1 MKPLLSICLLLLA
14 SAASA
19 QDAATPDWFKKL
31 DQNADGKISR
41 EEMPKRFDQIDA
53 DKDGIGTV
61 AEVTAHFAKTQA
73 AAPAPAKAQ
82 GEQTAAAPTPDDIEK
97 RAVVIYCDG
106 TKMAG
111 DVYLPK
117 NRQPGQKFPGIVF
130 CAGTG
135 GTKKG
140 LPTRLGPILARAG
153 FVCLGFDYRGW
164 GESDPLL
171 LLTGPVPA
179 PDEKG
184 EITVK
189 AKPVRWQ
196 MNLDD
201 QTRDIRSAISFLQ
214 GQPEVDPERI
224 GLFGS
229 SYGGGLVTLMA
240 AIDPRVKCAAAQVA
254 GLGTGPQRDKA
265 GYDLLGKQARS
276 EVEPV
281 PLETGKLG
289 GKMARYDN
297 MRANP
302 AKSIGYPPKEELVGR
317 IRIPMI
323 FIDAENEELS
333 DPKENGE
340 KFANILRGNGVP
352 VKYHVIK
359 GISHYGIYREG
370 FQEATDLEL
379 AWFQEHLQGEAK
391 PKPQA
396 AAPASSDADLAF
408 FETHIRPV
416 LIKSCYE
423 CHSSEAKELKA
434 GLALDGRAA
443 LLKGGDSGA
452 VVVPGKPEESLLI
465 ASLRYDDPDL
475 QMPPEKHGGKLSD
488 AILANFTEW
497 VKRGAPMPEGQTVGV
512 EERMEARLA
521 HWAFQPVK
529 ASPAP
534 PIKNAAWPRNDV
546 DRFVLAELEKKG
558 LAPVADADPL
568 ALLRRVYLD
577 LTGLPPTAEQVQAL
591 VANPTDFLEQTISNL
606 LESPQFGERWGRHWL
621 DVARY
626 AESSGKET
634 DFAYPQAWRYRD
646 YVIQAFN
653 QDKPF
658 DQFIREQ
665 IAGDLLPASDEKR
678 RAELL
683 IATGFLA
690 IGPKSHIEKNPLQ
703 FEMDV
708 VDEQIDTVTQA
719 FLGLT
724 AACARCHDHKYD
736 PVSQRDYYA
745 MAGIFRST
753 DTRYGTIKVIQNN
766 NPSPLVPL
774 EKTADQPEALKPLTA
789 AERQRLEG
797 AIAKDSA
804 RIAELT
810 KKREFASSEFV
821 RTRLRLETDRAHLA
835 AYEPDGTPKQFVTC
849 VLERDKPRDSALLI
863 RGEVQKPGDLIPR
876 GLPMVAAGGSAIA
889 EGSGRLELA
898 NWIAS
903 PENSLTARVIVNR
916 VWLHLFGQGIV
927 ATADNFGLSGQ
938 APTHPEL
945 LDHLAA
951 RFVQE
956 GWSIKKL
963 VRYLMTSHVYALSTA
978 HEAKNLEAD
987 PDNTLLWR
995 MTPRRL
1001 DAESIR
1007 DAMLLTAG
1015 KLDLRPPTG
1024 SAVGAYGEGYV
1035 TGVQT
1040 KVRGALDQVSPH
1052 RSVYLPVMRNQPLE
1066 SLALFDMSAGSIVT
1080 GQRPQTTVPA
1090 QSLYLL
1096 NSPYV
1101 MKMAEFAAQRLLT
1114 ERPKSEPHRVKL
1126 AYERIFNRPP
1136 SDAEIAAALTFV
1148 KAGPDAEKAWT
1159 ALCQSLWASH
1169 EFLARG

>member
-1 MKPLLSICLLLLA
+1 MKSVLGVSLLLLA
-14 SAASA
+14 SAAWA
-19 QDAATPDWFKKL
+19 QDAPTPDWFKKL
-31 DQNADGKISR
+31 DRDGDGKISR
-41 EEMPKRFDQIDA
+41 EEMPKRFDQIDT
-53 DKDGIGTV
+53 DKDGIGTL
-61 AEVTAHFAKTQA
+61 AEVTAYFSKEQA
-73 AAPAPAKAQ
+73 TAPAPAKPQ
-82 GEQTAAAPTPDDIEK
+82 GEQTTAAPTPDDIEM

-117 NRQPGQKFPGIVF
+117 TRQPGQKLPGIVF

-171 LLTGPVPA
+171 LLTSPVPA

-184 EITVK
+184 EVTVK

-265 GYDLLGKQARS
+265 GYDLLGKQARG

-289 GKMARYDN
+289 GKMARYEN
-297 MRANP
+297 MRSNP
-302 AKSIGYPPKEELVGR
+302 AKSIGYPDKYELVGR

-370 FQEATDLEL
+370 FQEASDLEL
-379 AWFQEHLQGEAK
+379 AWFKEHLLGEAK

-396 AAPASSDADLAF
+396 AAPAPTDTDLAF

-423 CHSSEAKELKA
+423 CHSSKAKELKA

-475 QMPPEKHGGKLSD
+475 QMPPEKHGGQLSEVV
-488 AILANFTEW
+488 LTNFTEW
-497 VKRGAPMPEGQTVGV
+497 VKRGAPMPEGKTAGV
-512 EERMEARLA
+512 EEKMEARLA

-529 ASPAP
+529 DSPAP
-534 PIKNAAWPRNDV
+534 PVKNAAWPRNDV

-591 VANPTDFLEQTISNL
+591 VANPTDFLEQTISHL

-653 QDKPF
+653 QDKTF

-665 IAGDLLPASDEKR
+665 IAGDLLPAADEKR

-745 MAGIFRST
+745 MAGIT
-753 DTRYGTIKVIQNN
+753 
-766 NPSPLVPL
+766 
-774 EKTADQPEALKPLTA
+774 
-789 AERQRLEG
+789 
-797 AIAKDSA
+797 
-804 RIAELT
+804 
-810 KKREFASSEFV
+810 
-821 RTRLRLETDRAHLA
+821 
-835 AYEPDGTPKQFVTC
+835 
-849 VLERDKPRDSALLI
+849 
-863 RGEVQKPGDLIPR
+863 
-876 GLPMVAAGGSAIA
+876 
-889 EGSGRLELA
+889 
-898 NWIAS
+898 
-903 PENSLTARVIVNR
+903 
-916 VWLHLFGQGIV
+916 
-927 ATADNFGLSGQ
+927 
-938 APTHPEL
+938 
-945 LDHLAA
+945 
-951 RFVQE
+951 
-956 GWSIKKL
+956 
-963 VRYLMTSHVYALSTA
+963 
-978 HEAKNLEAD
+978 
-987 PDNTLLWR
+987 
-995 MTPRRL
+995 
-1001 DAESIR
+1001 
-1007 DAMLLTAG
+1007 
-1015 KLDLRPPTG
+1015 
-1024 SAVGAYGEGYV
+1024 
-1035 TGVQT
+1035 
-1040 KVRGALDQVSPH
+1040 
-1052 RSVYLPVMRNQPLE
+1052 
-1066 SLALFDMSAGSIVT
+1066 
-1080 GQRPQTTVPA
+1080 
-1090 QSLYLL
+1090 
-1096 NSPYV
+1096 
-1101 MKMAEFAAQRLLT
+1101 
-1114 ERPKSEPHRVKL
+1114 
-1126 AYERIFNRPP
+1126 PP
-1136 SDAEIAAALTFV
+1136 SS
-1148 KAGPDAEKAWT
+1148 P
-1159 ALCQSLWASH
+1159 C
-1169 EFLARG
+1169 RR